1 MHHHFRNDHRVP
13 RAGPGSGPR
22 FYRGGPTGLWLTEWE
37 AGQIGNAPACDLG
50 FSASF
55 ASHTLTLNF
64 KLGTTAPAMFYVSLT
79 ASMGTVNQL
88 WSKAIPATVP
98 PNPVTLRLGLIFLI
112 WAR

>member
-1 MHHHFRNDHRVP
+1 
-13 RAGPGSGPR
+13 
-22 FYRGGPTGLWLTEWE
+22 
-37 AGQIGNAPACDLG
+37 
-50 FSASF
+50 
-55 ASHTLTLNF
+55 
-64 KLGTTAPAMFYVSLT
+64 MFYVSLT